1 MRRFMARVECT
12 EAFDIPVEVDES
24 MLDDW
29 LSAMRLAGSHLLKME
44 ADE

>member
-1 MRRFMARVECT
+1 MPYYQQRRDKVTVRY
-12 EAFDIPVEVDES
+12 
-24 MLDDW
+24 LDDW